1 MLSQEKLVNLLTHNK
16 IILLAAGGT
25 AGHLFPAIALAETL
39 SDITHYDIHL
49 ITDLRCQK
57 YLTSDIPAKTHIVN
71 LYLNFSGIIN
81 KLKIPFLI
89 LSAIIRAFIKIRHI
103 KPNIVIG
110 FGGYPSFPTM
120 LVCRI
125 LRIDMILHEQN
136 SYFGKVNQIFAY
148 YAKYI
153 CLAYQ
158 NTTKFDNKYKD
169 KTHLIGY
176 VVRKKIQQAPK
187 KTKFSNKTLHLF
199 IFGGSQSAKIFTSL
213 IPEAIVILIRKFPDT
228 KLEIIQQAKEND
240 HAKIIN
246 IYDSLGIK
254 HKIAP
259 FFYDMASIY
268 KKSDLV
274 ISRSGASTIAELS
287 TIGLPSIFIP
297 FPTAADNHQYY
308 NAKYLS
314 DINASWYFKQA
325 KITPLMLAD
334 KIHELYKN
342 RTLLKSASK
351 QLLKIKSDGSMQLSN
366 IVLKHLEK
374 K

>member
-1 MLSQEKLVNLLTHNK
+1 MLTYNK
-16 IILLAAGGT
+16 TILLATGGT
-25 AGHLFPAIALAETL
+25 GGHLFPAIALAETL
-39 SDITHYDIHL
+39 SDLAHHDIHL

-81 KLKIPFLI
+81 KFKIPFLI
-89 LSAIIRAFIKIRHI
+89 LSAIIKAFIKIRHI
-103 KPNIVIG
+103 KPDIVIG

-125 LRIDMILHEQN
+125 LQIDMILHEQN
-136 SYFGKVNQIFAY
+136 SYLGKVNQIFAH

-153 CLAYQ
+153 CLAYP
-158 NTTKFDNKYKD
+158 NTTNFDNKYKD
-169 KTHLIGY
+169 KMHLIGY
-176 VVRKKIQQAPK
+176 VVRKKIKQIPK
-187 KTKFSNKTLHLF
+187 KTKFSNETLHLF
-199 IFGGSQSAKIFTSL
+199 IFGGSQSAKIFTHL
-213 IPEAIVILIRKFPDT
+213 IPEAISILMHKFPKT

-240 HAKIIN
+240 HTKIIN
-246 IYDSLGIK
+246 IYNTLGIK
-254 HKIAP
+254 HKVAP
-259 FFYDMASIY
+259 FFYDMESIY

-287 TIGLPSIFIP
+287 SIGLPSIFIP
-297 FPTAADNHQYY
+297 FPNAADNHQYY
-308 NAKYLS
+308 NAKHLS
-314 DINASWYFKQA
+314 DIKASWCFLQSQ
-325 KITPLMLAD
+325 ITPSMLAD

-342 RTLLKSASK
+342 QTLLKSASK